1 MYVLEY
7 FHELIET
14 IQLNTCKWILYSVCA
29 VTIELLSYVI
39 TSCSFY
45 SSKSTY
51 IDKNSHLK

>member
-1 MYVLEY
+1 MNKLKQYN
-7 FHELIET
+7 LIHVNGYYT
-14 IQLNTCKWILYSVCA
+14 VCVCA

>member
-1 MYVLEY
+1 M
-7 FHELIET
+7 ET

-29 VTIELLSYVI
+29 VTVELLSYVI